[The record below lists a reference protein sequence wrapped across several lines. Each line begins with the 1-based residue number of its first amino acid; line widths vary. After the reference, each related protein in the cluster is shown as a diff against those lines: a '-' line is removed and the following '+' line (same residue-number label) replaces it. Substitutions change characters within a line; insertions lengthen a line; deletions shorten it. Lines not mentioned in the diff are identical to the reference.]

1 MTHRSRLQKYSVARY
16 RDPVK
21 LADSLE
27 ELHPDVLIIRFEDYP
42 LHWEL
47 LAAEIL
53 CSADPGL
60 IKIIVFA
67 PSDIDANHIYPTL
80 SCISEKAGRPDS
92 GRLSQDSS
100 KMLSDLL
107 GSATSAQRSSST
119 GPAFSP
125 LSSSLIAAA
134 QKQTGT

>member
-1 MTHRSRLQKYSVARY
+1 MRY

-53 CSADPGL
+53 CSAEL
-60 IKIIVFA
+60 RLARIIVFA
-67 PSDIDANHIYPTL
+67 AAEVDAEHIYPML
-80 SCISEKAGRPDS
+80 SCISEKAGRPDT
-92 GRLSQDSS
+92 GRLSLDSA
-100 KMLSDLL
+100 KMLSQLL
-107 GSATSAQRSSST
+107 GSATAAQHSPST
-119 GPAFSP
+119 GSAPP
-125 LSSSLIAAA
+125 PPSSSLIAAA
-134 QKQTGT
+134 RKQAGS